1 MTLSLVRPFK
11 GLRPKKE
18 HIENFSCPPYDVLE
32 SDEVE
37 KIVSQNPKSFLR
49 VTRAEVDFKGEVD
62 PHSDEV
68 YKKAGENLK
77 NFEEE
82 GVLINDE
89 KPSYYIYRET
99 WKGKSQLGLFAT
111 VSVDEYDQGKI
122 KKHELT
128 RQDKEDDRTR
138 HITLLGAQSG
148 PVFLTFKSKDDIKK
162 LLENL
167 INESDKIADFVD
179 ENKVRQELW
188 LINDENKVS
197 EIKVAFESIDNL
209 YIADGHHRAAA
220 ASRTRKI
227 KKEENANHTGNEEY
241 NYFLAAIF
249 PDDELRVLDYNRV
262 VKDLNGLSKEEFVS
276 KVEEKFEIFDTS
288 ESPYSP
294 KSLHEFGMYLDKKW
308 YILKAKPEILDK
320 TDPVKDLD
328 VYILQEHLLAP
339 ILGIGDPRKDSRI
352 HFLGGIRGVGA
363 LSNWVDTK
371 DWGVAFSMH
380 ATPLK
385 QLIDVADAGKIMPP
399 KSTWF
404 EPKLRSGLVVHKI

>member
-1 MTLSLVRPFK
+1 LSLVRPFK

-18 HIENFSCPPYDVLE
+18 YIEDFSCPPYDVLE
-32 SDEVE
+32 SDEVK
-37 KIVSQNPKSFLR
+37 KIVLEHPKSFLR
-49 VTRAEVDFKGEVD
+49 VTRAEVDFDKNID
-62 PHSDEV
+62 AHSDEV

-77 NFEEE
+77 NFEKE
-82 GVLINDE
+82 GILINDE

-99 WKGKSQLGLFAT
+99 WKGESQLGLFAT

-148 PVFLTFKSKDDIKK
+148 PVFLTFKSKDKIKK
-162 LLENL
+162 LLVKS
-167 INESDKIADFVD
+167 IDESLKIADFID
-179 ENKVRQELW
+179 DNEVRQEMW
-188 LINDENKVS
+188 LVNDESKV
-197 EIKVAFESIDNL
+197 EKIQKAFEEINSL

-227 KKEENANHTGNEEY
+227 KMEENSNHTGNEEY

-249 PDDELRVLDYNRV
+249 PHDELRVLDYNRV
-262 VKDLNGLSKEEFVS
+262 VKDLNGLSKEEFIS
-276 KVEEKFEIFDTS
+276 KVEDKFDISDAEET
-288 ESPYSP
+288 PYSP
-294 KSLHEFGMYLDKKW
+294 KLLHEFGMYLDKKW
-308 YILKAKPEILDK
+308 HKLKAKPEIVDES
-320 TDPVKDLD
+320 DPVKALD
-328 VYILQEHLLAP
+328 VFILQEYLLSP

-363 LSNWVDTK
+363 LSNWIDSK

-380 ATPLK
+380 ATPLT

>member
-1 MTLSLVRPFK
+1 LSLVRPFK

-18 HIENFSCPPYDVLE
+18 HIEDFSCPPYDVLE

-37 KIVSQNPKSFLR
+37 KIVSEHPNSFLR
-49 VTRAEVDFKGEVD
+49 VTRAEVDFDKNID
-62 PHSDEV
+62 AHSDEV

-77 NFEEE
+77 NFEKE
-82 GVLINDE
+82 GILINDE

-99 WKGKSQLGLFAT
+99 WKGESQLGLFAT

-148 PVFLTFKSKDDIKK
+148 PVFLTFKSKDEIKK
-162 LLENL
+162 LLEEF
-167 INESDKIADFVD
+167 IDESSKIADFIDDNEVRHEMWLVND
-179 ENKVRQELW
+179 GDKVE
-188 LINDENKVS
+188 
-197 EIKVAFESIDNL
+197 EIKKAFDNIDNL

-227 KKEENANHTGNEEY
+227 KMEENSNHTGNEEY

-249 PDDELRVLDYNRV
+249 PHDELRVLDYNRV
-262 VKDLNGLSKEEFVS
+262 VKDLNGLSKEDFIS
-276 KVEEKFEIFDTS
+276 KVEDRFDIFDAEET
-288 ESPYSP
+288 PYSP
-294 KSLHEFGMYLDKKW
+294 KSLHEFGMYLNKKW
-308 YILKAKPEILDK
+308 YTLKAKPEIVDES
-320 TDPVKDLD
+320 DPVKALD
-328 VYILQEHLLAP
+328 VFILQEYLLAP

-363 LSNWVDTK
+363 LSDWIDSK

-380 ATPLK
+380 ATPLT